1 MAIDISKM
9 RNKLDTLKG
18 GGKQQ
23 NAKFLSPQEGVQ
35 TIRILP
41 TPDGDPFKSYFF
53 HYGFGKES
61 ILCPKG
67 NFGEPCP
74 ICDFVSKLYNDK
86 DEESREL
93 ASKMVKKQRFFSPVL
108 IRNDEKDGPKVW
120 GYSKTT
126 YQFLIETV
134 LNPEYGD
141 VTDLDEGVDIDLEY
155 GKKAGGKK
163 FPETKLTLKRRSS
176 PMCKDMDPES
186 CKDILAR
193 IPDFDKL
200 HKRRPI
206 EEIKLMLEQFLNS
219 GDNSDSGDD
228 SEGVA
233 KFNNSSTDELSSV
246 DAALK
251 SLRD

>member
-9 RNKLDTLKG
+9 RNKLDNLKG
-18 GGKQQ
+18 GGKQT
-23 NAKFLSPQEGVQ
+23 NAKFWSPQEGVQ

-41 TPDGDPFKSYFF
+41 TTDGDPFKTFFF
-53 HYGFGKES
+53 HYGLAKES

-93 ASKMVKKQRFFSPVL
+93 ASKIVKKQRFYTPILV
-108 IRNDEKDGPKVW
+108 RGDEKEGPKVW
-120 GYSKTT
+120 GYSKST

-141 VTDLDEGVDIDLEY
+141 ITDLDTGVDIDLEY
-155 GKKAGGKK
+155 GKKSGKK
-163 FPETKLTLKRRSS
+163 WPETKLVLKRRSS
-176 PMCKDMDPES
+176 PMCKDMDADS

-200 HKRRPI
+200 HKRRTA
-206 EEIKLMLEQFLNS
+206 EEIKTLLEQFLNGV
-219 GDNSDSGDD
+219 GDTAIDDDD
-228 SEGVA
+228 SEELS
-233 KFNNSSTDELSSV
+233 KFSEASSV
-246 DAALK
+246 DDALK

>member
-9 RNKLDTLKG
+9 RNKLDSLKG
-18 GGKQQ
+18 GGKQS
-23 NAKFLSPQEGVQ
+23 NAKFWSPQEGVQ

-41 TPDGDPFKSYFF
+41 TSDGDPFKTFFF
-53 HYGFGKES
+53 HYGVAAKES

-67 NFGEPCP
+67 NFGDPCP
-74 ICDFVSKLYNDK
+74 ICEFVTKLYNDK

-93 ASKMVKKQRFFSPVL
+93 ASKLVKKQRFFSPILV
-108 IRNDEKDGPKVW
+108 RGDEKEGPKVW
-120 GYSKTT
+120 GYSKST

-141 VTDLDEGVDIDLEY
+141 VTDLEEGVDIDLEY
-155 GKKAGGKK
+155 GKKSGKK

-200 HKRRPI
+200 HKRRTAD
-206 EEIKLMLEQFLNS
+206 EIKILLEQFLAGAEAGGS
-219 GDNSDSGDD
+219 EDD
-228 SEGVA
+228 GETVT
-233 KFNNSSTDELSSV
+233 KFDEPSSV
-246 DAALK
+246 DDALK

>member
-1 MAIDISKM
+1 MAIDITKM
-9 RNKLDTLKG
+9 RNKLDALKG

-23 NAKFLSPQEGVQ
+23 NAKFWSPQEGVQ

-41 TPDGDPFKSYFF
+41 TPDGDPFKSFFF

-67 NFGEPCP
+67 NFGDPCP
-74 ICDFVSKLYNDK
+74 ICDFVQKLYNDK
-86 DEESREL
+86 DEESREQ
-93 ASKMVKKQRFFSPVL
+93 ASKMVKKQRFFSPIMV
-108 IRNDEKDGPKVW
+108 RGDEKDGPKIW
-120 GYSKTT
+120 GYSKST

-141 VTDLDEGVDIDLEY
+141 VTDLEEGVDIDLEY
-155 GKKAGGKK
+155 GKKSGKK

-176 PMCKDMDPES
+176 PMCKDMDPDS
-186 CKDILAR
+186 CKDILDR

-200 HKRRPI
+200 HKRRTV
-206 EEIKLMLEQFLNS
+206 EEIKVLLEQFLS
-219 GDNSDSGDD
+219 GTEGAEVDD
-228 SEGVA
+228 SEGLT
-233 KFNNSSTDELSSV
+233 KFDEPSSV

>member
-1 MAIDISKM
+1 MPIDISKM
-9 RNKLDTLKG
+9 RNKLDNLKG

-23 NAKFLSPQEGVQ
+23 NAKFWSPQEGVQ

-41 TPDGDPFKSYFF
+41 TEDGDPFKTFFF
-53 HYGFGKES
+53 HYGLGKES

-67 NFGEPCP
+67 NFGDPCP
-74 ICDFVSKLYNDK
+74 ICEFVQKLYNDK

-93 ASKMVKKQRFFSPVL
+93 ASKLVKKQRFFSPILV
-108 IRNDEKDGPKVW
+108 RGDEKEGPKVW
-120 GYSKTT
+120 GYSKST

-141 VTDLDEGVDIDLEY
+141 VTDLEEGVDIDLEY
-155 GKKAGGKK
+155 GKKSGKK

-200 HKRRPI
+200 HKRRQAD
-206 EEIKLMLEQFLNS
+206 EIKSLLETFLS
-219 GDNSDSGDD
+219 GASESEDGGSD
-228 SEGVA
+228 EVT
-233 KFNNSSTDELSSV
+233 KFDEPTSV
-246 DAALK
+246 DSALK

>member
-9 RNKLDTLKG
+9 RNKLDALKG

-23 NAKFLSPQEGVQ
+23 NAKFWSPQEGVQ

-41 TPDGDPFKSYFF
+41 TGDGDPFKSFFF

-67 NFGEPCP
+67 NFGDPCP
-74 ICDFVSKLYNDK
+74 ICDFAAKLYNDK
-86 DEESREL
+86 DEESREM
-93 ASKMVKKQRFFSPVL
+93 ASKIVKKQRFFSPVL
-108 IRNDEKDGPKVW
+108 VRGDEKDGPKIW
-120 GYSKTT
+120 GYSKST

-141 VTDLDEGVDIDLEY
+141 VTDLEEGVDIDLEY
-155 GKKAGGKK
+155 GKKSGKK

-176 PMCKDMDPES
+176 PMCKDMDPDS

-200 HKRRPI
+200 HKRRPL
-206 EEIKLMLEQFLNS
+206 EEIKTLLEQFLN
-219 GDNSDSGDD
+219 GTEGAEADD
-228 SEGVA
+228 SEGVT
-233 KFNNSSTDELSSV
+233 KFDEASSV

>member
-1 MAIDISKM
+1 MAIDITKM
-9 RNKLDTLKG
+9 RNKLDALKG
-18 GGKQQ
+18 GGKHQ
-23 NAKFLSPQEGVQ
+23 NAKFWSPQEGVQ

-41 TPDGDPFKSYFF
+41 TPDGDPFKSFFF

-67 NFGEPCP
+67 NFGDPCP
-74 ICDFVSKLYNDK
+74 ICDFVQKLYNDK
-86 DEESREL
+86 DEESREQ
-93 ASKMVKKQRFFSPVL
+93 ASKMVKKQRFFSPIMV
-108 IRNDEKDGPKVW
+108 RGDEKDGPKIW
-120 GYSKTT
+120 GYSKST

-141 VTDLDEGVDIDLEY
+141 VTDLEEGVDIDLEY
-155 GKKAGGKK
+155 GKKSGKK

-176 PMCKDMDPES
+176 PMCKDMDPDS
-186 CKDILAR
+186 CKDILDR

-200 HKRRPI
+200 HKRRTV
-206 EEIKLMLEQFLNS
+206 EEIKVLLEQFLS
-219 GDNSDSGDD
+219 GTEGAEVDD
-228 SEGVA
+228 SEGLT
-233 KFNNSSTDELSSV
+233 KFDEPSSV

>member
-9 RNKLDTLKG
+9 RNKLDALKG

-23 NAKFLSPQEGVQ
+23 NAKFWSPQEGVQ

-41 TPDGDPFKSYFF
+41 TGDGDPFKSFFF

-67 NFGEPCP
+67 NFGDPCP
-74 ICDFVSKLYNDK
+74 ICDFVQKLYNDK
-86 DEESREL
+86 DEESREM

-108 IRNDEKDGPKVW
+108 VRGDEKDGPKIW
-120 GYSKTT
+120 GYSKST

-141 VTDLDEGVDIDLEY
+141 VTDLEEGVDIDLEY
-155 GKKAGGKK
+155 GKKSGKK

-176 PMCKDMDPES
+176 PMCKDMDPDS

-200 HKRRPI
+200 HKRRPV
-206 EEIKLMLEQFLNS
+206 EEIKVLLEQFLNGAES
-219 GDNSDSGDD
+219 AEADD
-228 SEGVA
+228 GEGVT
-233 KFNNSSTDELSSV
+233 KFDEGSSV